1 MTNNFHKIKR
11 LVFTHNC
18 KYQKTKKIGQKNV
31 TPKALVLLLF
41 FSIKP
46 IRFFE
51 IFQKPQTRIYCR
63 SFSKTLNLGPLI
75 LIFFQKAKIVIKK
88 RNQIKN
94 HLIFLN

>member
-51 IFQKPQTRIYCR
+51 IFQ
-63 SFSKTLNLGPLI
+63 NLKQEFI
-75 LIFFQKAKIVIKK
+75 VEVFQKP
-88 RNQIKN
+88 
-94 HLIFLN
+94 